1 VVNHITGVDY
11 MFDSSNI
18 KLHRSGYTMQN
29 TTTII
34 VALLIAVIASA
45 MMTELA
51 ANIFLISPVFA
62 QQQQQQQK
70 TLRIG
75 YFPNINHAQAVIG
88 LGKGDFQKAL
98 GANVKVETFAFNAG
112 PSAIESLLA
121 NRIDVSY
128 IGPNPAINGYVV
140 SDGKGVKV
148 IAGATSAGASFLV
161 RNDSGINSVKDLG
174 GKKFASPQLGNTQDV
189 ALRKYLQDNGFK
201 TTENGGNVTVVPVAN
216 ADILTLF
223 LKKDIDGA
231 WVPEPWA
238 TRLLNEATGKIFV
251 DERDLWPPEGKFV
264 TANIIVRPDYLN
276 ENPDIIQKLLA
287 AHVNETQWINSNKK
301 EAIKEFN
308 IQLKKLTGQ
317 NIPEDVLSEAL
328 TRLEFTYDPIK
339 LSLFQSTN
347 DAYDLGFLAKGKA
360 RPNLVGIYDL
370 TILDQVLSEKGLP
383 SVGDTVGAGNNASNT
398 EGEVLPDVVS

>member
-201 TTENGGNVTVVPVAN
+201 TTENGGNVTVVPIAN
-216 ADILTLF
+216 PDILTLF
-223 LKKDIDGA
+223 LKKEIDGA
-231 WVPEPWA
+231 WIPEPWGS
-238 TRLLNEATGKIFV
+238 RLIKEGNGRIFL
-251 DERDLWPPEGKFV
+251 DERDLWPNGKFI
-264 TANIIVRPDYLN
+264 TANIAVSTDYLKN
-276 ENPDIIQKLLA
+276 NPDVIKKLLT
-287 AHVNETQWINSNKK
+287 AHVNETNWINTHKE
-301 EAIKEFN
+301 EAIKTFN
-308 IQLKKLTGQ
+308 TELKKLTGKT
-317 NIPEDVLSEAL
+317 IPGDELKDGL
-328 TRLEFTYDPIK
+328 TRLEITYDPLK
-339 LSLFQSTN
+339 LSLFRSAN
-347 DAYDLGFLAKGKA
+347 NAYDVGLLAKGQP
-360 RPNLVGIYDL
+360 RPVLTGIFDITQL
-370 TILDQVLSEKGLP
+370 NEILSEKGLP
-383 SVGDTVGAGNNASNT
+383 PIYGGAVSTTTNASAID
-398 EGEVLPDVVS
+398 ERFGAVE

>member
-1 VVNHITGVDY
+1 
-11 MFDSSNI
+11 
-18 KLHRSGYTMQN
+18 MQN

-34 VALLIAVIASA
+34 VTLLIAVIASA

-98 GANVKVETFAFNAG
+98 GENVKVETFEFNAG

-121 NRIDVSY
+121 KRIDVTY

-148 IAGATSAGASFLV
+148 IAGATSAGASFIV

-238 TRLLNEATGKIFV
+238 TRLLNEANGKIFV

-276 ENPDIIQKLLA
+276 ENPDVIKKLLV
-287 AHVNETQWINSNKK
+287 AHVNETQWINDHKE

-308 IQLKKLTGQ
+308 VQLKKLTRQ
-317 NIPEDVLSEAL
+317 NIPEDVLAESL

-339 LSLFQSTN
+339 QSLFKSAN

-370 TILDQVLSEKGLP
+370 TLLDQVLSEKGLP

-398 EGEVLPDVVS
+398 EGEVLPDVVL